1 MGVPA
6 FFVWLKTR
14 YPKVI
19 LDALSPDELEFL
31 YDEFDQDKKDPNE
44 INLEDGDLNGEI

>member
-6 FFVWLKTR
+6 FFIWLKSR

-19 LDALSPDELEFL
+19 LDALSEDELEYL
-31 YDEFDQDKKDPNE
+31 YEEFNENNDDPNE
-44 INLEDGDLNGEI
+44 INL

>member
-19 LDALSPDELEFL
+19 LDALSEDELEYL
-31 YDEFDQDKKDPNE
+31 YDEFGNEKKDPNE
-44 INLEDGDLNGEI
+44 IDL